1 MEEESS
7 EGNNASSAYELHT
20 SPTPLERQAVSLSS
34 RRNKHEDDEEEC
46 NSYDYSEDCSE
57 DSDDDEEEEMSV
69 KELMYAVNSYHTI
82 AQPVTI
88 TMVLAAMAV
97 IYINTQD
104 TIEQGAAQLASTYT
118 VFSLDTDSD
127 SKSTTLAKSFA
138 NALVMVCF
146 ICALTFVI
154 VILYKFRFMRCLIAY
169 MVYSSAMLLGV
180 LGGVLFDVA
189 IEKYRLPVD
198 TFSFLFAL
206 YNFALVG
213 VIAIFYQTG
222 IPPFLTRAYLV
233 ATSVILSWQ
242 LSHFDDWTAWTL
254 LIMLAL
260 YDLCAVLTPCG
271 PLKALVNLMSK
282 EDAPAMPGL
291 LYEAQLTDSRNVSS
305 SMTREPQQSLQIQ
318 PQQSSQQPPQH
329 QLQQPN
335 NECVENTVSTTHHTN
350 AVMEMSQIHVTPPP
364 PSSSMHS
371 SIEMTQQSPS
381 SVSTITSH
389 DPNHD
394 ARANMIPLA
403 IAKIYNLDIVSPS
416 SFATNSIRIIDGVD
430 DPNITLAQ
438 NYTPEQL
445 LSNVQV
451 CFPERGGWIEV
462 HCTNVVQDDTADGN
476 RSRRRQRHTDIQN
489 TQYIVK
495 SRQGVV
501 KRVLVLDETGHV
513 YEVLEGENDGDHG
526 QEERQGKKERNS
538 IRLGLGDFIFYSVL
552 VSKAAQNSFTTFAT
566 CMLSILA
573 GLGGT
578 LVLLSVYQHA
588 LPALPISIFLG
599 VAFYLLTKIV
609 MEPWI
614 EEVWNMPFYV

>member
-1 MEEESS
+1 
-7 EGNNASSAYELHT
+7 
-20 SPTPLERQAVSLSS
+20 
-34 RRNKHEDDEEEC
+34 
-46 NSYDYSEDCSE
+46 
-57 DSDDDEEEEMSV
+57 
-69 KELMYAVNSYHTI
+69 
-82 AQPVTI
+82 
-88 TMVLAAMAV
+88 MVLAAMAV

-198 TFSFLFAL
+198 AFSFLFAL

-335 NECVENTVSTTHHTN
+335 NECVENTVSTTT
-350 AVMEMSQIHVTPPP
+350 T
-364 PSSSMHS
+364 
-371 SIEMTQQSPS
+371 SITATQ
-381 SVSTITSH
+381 
-389 DPNHD
+389 
-394 ARANMIPLA
+394 
-403 IAKIYNLDIVSPS
+403 
-416 SFATNSIRIIDGVD
+416 
-430 DPNITLAQ
+430 
-438 NYTPEQL
+438 
-445 LSNVQV
+445 
-451 CFPERGGWIEV
+451 
-462 HCTNVVQDDTADGN
+462 
-476 RSRRRQRHTDIQN
+476 
-489 TQYIVK
+489 
-495 SRQGVV
+495 
-501 KRVLVLDETGHV
+501 
-513 YEVLEGENDGDHG
+513 
-526 QEERQGKKERNS
+526 
-538 IRLGLGDFIFYSVL
+538 
-552 VSKAAQNSFTTFAT
+552 
-566 CMLSILA
+566 
-573 GLGGT
+573 
-578 LVLLSVYQHA
+578 
-588 LPALPISIFLG
+588 
-599 VAFYLLTKIV
+599 
-609 MEPWI
+609 
-614 EEVWNMPFYV
+614 